1 MNKYNQRGKK
11 ILQIPAGQWT
21 DTVTKQKTVQGYDT
35 PKKKRINPSNHV
47 EKKGGL
53 DKEPR
58 YPHPPIH
65 SKKDPLNTLINS
77 PSPLLPATSPTF

>member
-1 MNKYNQRGKK
+1 MNKYNQREK

-47 EKKGGL
+47 EKKGGG
-53 DKEPR
+53 
-58 YPHPPIH
+58 
-65 SKKDPLNTLINS
+65 
-77 PSPLLPATSPTF
+77 